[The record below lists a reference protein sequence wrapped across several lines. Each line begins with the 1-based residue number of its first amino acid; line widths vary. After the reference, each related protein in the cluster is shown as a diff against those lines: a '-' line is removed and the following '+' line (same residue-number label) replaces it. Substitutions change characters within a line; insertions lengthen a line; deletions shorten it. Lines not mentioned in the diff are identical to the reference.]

1 MVIEDF
7 WEVELVLSIIFYY
20 FIMCGKVCVKMVDV
34 YFLVMIYV
42 YLIFNF
48 LKRWLEMEESIDML
62 CWIEEVCIILI
73 NMLVVIIV

>member
-1 MVIEDF
+1 
-7 WEVELVLSIIFYY
+7 
-20 FIMCGKVCVKMVDV
+20 MCGKVCVKMVDV

-48 LKRWLEMEESIDML
+48 LKRCLDMEESIDML